1 MRLMTKV
8 ELYAHPGWRWC
19 TAEGAR
25 EQVLRQGR
33 RSPLREKLEWLEDA
47 ETLTLRLRASRAALA
62 IARQDET
69 HG

>member
-1 MRLMTKV
+1 MRIPDGGGVRLKV
-8 ELYAHPGWRWC
+8 RENRCSGRD
-19 TAEGAR
+19 AEA
-25 EQVLRQGR
+25 
-33 RSPLREKLEWLEDA
+33 PLREKLEWLEDA